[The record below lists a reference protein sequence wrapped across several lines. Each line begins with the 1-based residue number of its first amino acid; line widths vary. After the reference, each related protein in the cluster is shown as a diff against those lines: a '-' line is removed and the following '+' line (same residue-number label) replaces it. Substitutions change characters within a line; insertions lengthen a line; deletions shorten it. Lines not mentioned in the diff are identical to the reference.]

1 MRGSVRRGFT
11 VRRARSAAALAW
23 LLGASLLLSGC
34 GLLGKPVPLSA
45 DAPLTMTVTSPE
57 FAGGAIPARFTCHG
71 AGISPPIFWSGAPPG
86 TKSLAVVVDDSAAP
100 IVPKVYWLVF
110 DIGPATTDLQTG
122 TLPPHA
128 QVAYNS
134 AGKPG
139 YDPPCPIGSPH
150 NYRFTVYALDTF
162 LGKALP
168 GQPQLLPAWSTISK
182 HVIARGTLTGRAAP

>member
-1 MRGSVRRGFT
+1 VGRYGRW
-11 VRRARSAAALAW
+11 AAAMA
-23 LLGASLLLSGC
+23 GITTVSLLSGC
-34 GLLGKPVPLSA
+34 GLAGTPKALL
-45 DAPLTMTVTSPE
+45 DETTETMTVTSPVVNQRVMSAE
-57 FAGGAIPARFTCHG
+57 YTCDG
-71 AGISPPIFWSGAPPG
+71 AGTSPPIFWSGAPPG